1 MNLLRRLNLLKK
13 LYEKF
18 NYTRKNIIGQSSS
31 IIEKNGK
38 KCLIISNKN
47 LKLLGTLTDGDIRN
61 LIISGKKLNTSI
73 ENFYNKNPKFVIKNK
88 YNIRELR
95 KEFLKDR
102 YELIPV
108 VDKSKKIVDIISWDQ
123 AFKKKQ

>member
-1 MNLLRRLNLLKK
+1 MNLLKK

-18 NYTRKNIIGQSSS
+18 NYTRKDITGQSSS
-31 IIEKNGK
+31 IIEKSGK

-73 ENFYNKNPKFVIKNK
+73 ENFYNKNPKFVIKNQ

-108 VDKSKKIVDIISWDQ
+108 VDKTKNSRYYFLGSSI
-123 AFKKKQ
+123 